1 VPDRFDPR
9 DALAAVLL
17 AGACL
22 ALVRIFFFSH

>member
-9 DALAAVLL
+9 DLVVAVLL
-17 AGACL
+17 AAACL